1 MIGELPQDLKFN
13 GEKTT
18 VKIGDNV
25 TIREFVTI
33 HRGTNDRKTTVIGN
47 NVFLMSYAHIAHD
60 CIVGNNVTMINV
72 ATLGGHVE
80 VEDWAMLSG
89 GVMVHQFVKIGTH
102 AFIGGLFRVAQDV
115 PPYIKAVGEPLKYG
129 GINSVGLRRR
139 GFSSKDR
146 INIKHAYRYLYNS
159 GLNKS
164 DALNKVKSEFPD
176 DNNILRIIDFIE
188 NSKRG
193 II

>member
-1 MIGELPQDLKFN
+1 MIGELPQDLKFS

-18 VKIGDNV
+18 AKIGDNV
-25 TIREFVTI
+25 IIREFVTI

-47 NVFLMSYAHIAHD
+47 NVFLMAYSHVAHD

-89 GVMVHQFVKIGTH
+89 GVMVHQFVKIGAY
-102 AFIGGLFRVAQDV
+102 AFIGGLFRVVQDV
-115 PPYIKAVGEPLKYG
+115 PPYVKAVGEPLKYG

-139 GFSSKDR
+139 GFSSTDR
-146 INIKHAYRYLYNS
+146 INIKRAYRYLYNS
-159 GLNKS
+159 GLNKF
-164 DALNKVKSEFPD
+164 DALNKVKSE
-176 DNNILRIIDFIE
+176 
-188 NSKRG
+188 
-193 II
+193 